1 MKVLLT
7 DSVTGNEMSELYRG
21 YVSDKGNLLQLTYTG
36 MFNPSML
43 INRKYGMWRYR
54 ESIPIT
60 DDSHIVSLDEGY
72 TPLLTVEINGHSL
85 LIKQEQLFSS
95 GSYKD
100 RGASVLISYAKAAGI
115 THVVQDSSGNA
126 GCAIAAYAAR
136 AGIGC
141 TVFVQHTTSAAKI
154 AQMKMYGADVIQV
167 NGTRNDAAVAAR
179 QAAEKSFYA
188 SHCYNPYFFHGTK
201 TFAYELCEQL
211 NWSTP
216 DAVVVPAGNGTLL
229 IGCYI
234 GFTDLYQA
242 GIIKAIPKLIA
253 VQAEN
258 CAPLANAHSNQLAG
272 SATVLPT
279 IAEGIA
285 IESPVRGNEML
296 QIVKET
302 GGSFITVSEAEIKNT
317 WLACGKQ
324 GFYIEPT
331 SAATVAG
338 ACKYR
343 SGHSLSKVVTLFSG
357 HGLKSTDK
365 TIAELCQ

>member
-1 MKVLLT
+1 MKAFLI
-7 DSVTGNEMSELYRG
+7 DSVTGNTMPDLYRG
-21 YVSDKGNLLQLTYTG
+21 FVSDKGNLLQLTYNG
-36 MFNPSML
+36 MFNPSTL
-43 INRKYGMWRYR
+43 INRKHGMWRYR
-54 ESIPIT
+54 ESIPIE

-72 TPLLTVEINGHSL
+72 TPLLSVDINGHSM

-136 AGIGC
+136 AGIRC
-141 TVFVQHTTSAAKI
+141 TVFVQHTTSPAKI
-154 AQMKMYGADVIQV
+154 AQMKIYGAEVIQV
-167 NGTRNDAAVAAR
+167 TGTRNDAALAAR
-179 QAAEKSFYA
+179 KAAENSFYA

-211 NWSTP
+211 NWKTP

-234 GFTDLYQA
+234 GFADLYRA
-242 GIIKAIPKLIA
+242 GICKTIPKLIA

-258 CAPLANAHSNQLAG
+258 CAPLANIYNH
-272 SATVLPT
+272 TEHTRTLPT

-285 IESPVRGNEML
+285 IESPVRGNEMF
-296 QIVKET
+296 QMVNET
-302 GGSFITVSEAEIKNT
+302 GGTFITVNEAEIKNT

-338 ACKYR
+338 ASKYM
-343 SGHSLSKVVTLFSG
+343 SGNNLSTVVTLFSG
-357 HGLKSTDK
+357 HGLKSTEK
-365 TIAELCQ
+365 TIAELCG